1 MRGFFSYVRRN
12 PALGWGLGILLV
24 LLLFSTVGQVF
35 INRDDAY
42 ALATIPDLPPKLDRE
57 ALAKIGEV
65 ETLKA
70 KLEQLRLALRPVFG
84 TDSQGKSLLAS
95 LVLGTGMTLQIGA
108 IAGAIGIGAGTILG
122 FVSGYYAGSVF
133 DNVVTS
139 IVDVVLT
146 MPAFLIL
153 ILIASSLTDPS
164 EMEVIEMGL
173 IVSVTAWA
181 FPTRAIRSQVMSM
194 RERPF
199 VMMAKLSGM
208 GGPEIILKELMPN
221 LLPYLVMSMAQSVYG
236 GVMGSLGLQAM
247 GIGDRRQ
254 PYLGM
259 TIYWLNYYAA
269 FLRGMWWWILEPVGV
284 IVLLLT
290 SLTLVSFGLDEVA
303 NPRVRRRV

>member
-1 MRGFFSYVRRN
+1 MRGLFSYAQRN
-12 PALGWGLGILLV
+12 PSLGWGLGILLA

-35 INRDDAY
+35 INKDDAY
-42 ALATIPDLPPKLDRE
+42 ALATIPDLPPTLDRE
-57 ALAKIGEV
+57 ALDKVGEV

-70 KLEQLRLALRPVFG
+70 KLDQLRLGLRPVFG
-84 TDSQGKSLLAS
+84 TDSQGKGLLAS

-108 IAGAIGIGAGTILG
+108 IAGAIGLGIGTVLG
-122 FVSGYYAGSVF
+122 FVSGYYGGSVF
-133 DNVVTS
+133 DNIVTS
-139 IVDVVLT
+139 VVDIVLT

-153 ILIASSLTDPS
+153 ILMASSLSDPN
-164 EMEVIEMGL
+164 EMEVLEMGL
-173 IVSVTAWA
+173 IVSATAWA

-236 GVMGSLGLQAM
+236 GVMGSLGLQAL

-254 PYLGM
+254 PFLGM

-284 IVLLLT
+284 IILLLT
-290 SLTLVSFGLDEVA
+290 SLTLISFGLDEVA